1 MHRTTT
7 SLLFSLLLGCDTGT
21 GTGSSD
27 SGFGTADTGIGDGGQ
42 EGEELV
48 GDDTATTTTAVALSS
63 SEGSLRFGPQTIV
76 GCVTEAS
83 ITVTNTAA
91 TAVTV
96 AGLSAAPEEFSFQID
111 SAFPLSL
118 EPNTSFDLL
127 VRYTPLDEGPDVIA
141 LSLYILDE
149 AEPALTWSGEG
160 SGLVYGRSDD
170 TFIAD
175 GASDRFVLSAGA
187 VSGTLAV
194 QIDGVPLSEGEW
206 SFSAEDSH
214 ITLASAPPAGVEV
227 KTDYI
232 LTPPTCD

>member
-21 GTGSSD
+21 GSSD
-27 SGFGTADTGIGDGGQ
+27 SGFDTADTGSGDGGQ
-42 EGEELV
+42 EGEELA

-63 SEGSLRFGPQTIV
+63 SEGSLSFGLQKTV

-83 ITVTNTAA
+83 ITVTNSAA

-96 AGLSAAPEEFSFQID
+96 AGLLAAPEEFSLQLD
-111 SAFPLSL
+111 GAFPLSL
-118 EPNTSFDLL
+118 EPSTSFDLL
-127 VRYTPLDEGPDVIA
+127 VRYAPLDEGLDVVT

-160 SGLVYGRSDD
+160 SGLVYDRSDD

-175 GASDRFVLSAGA
+175 GASDRFVLSAEA

-194 QIDGVPLSEGEW
+194 QLDGIPLSEGEW

-214 ITLASAPPAGVEV
+214 ITLSSTPAAGAEIR
-227 KTDYI
+227 TDYI

>member
-7 SLLFSLLLGCDTGT
+7 SLLFSLLLGCDA

-27 SGFGTADTGIGDGGQ
+27 SGVGAADTGVGDGGQ
-42 EGEELV
+42 EGEELA
-48 GDDTATTTTAVALSS
+48 GDDTAATTTAVALSS
-63 SEGSLRFGPQTIV
+63 SGGSLSFGPQTIV
-76 GCVTEAS
+76 GCVTEAP

-91 TAVTV
+91 TAVTI
-96 AGLSAAPEEFSFQID
+96 AGLSAAPEEFSLQLD
-111 SAFPLSL
+111 GAFPLSL
-118 EPNTSFDLL
+118 EPSASFDLL

-175 GASDRFVLSAGA
+175 GTSDRFALSDDA

-194 QIDGVPLSEGEW
+194 QVDGMPLLEGEW
-206 SFSAEDSH
+206 SFSSEDGH
-214 ITLASAPPAGVEV
+214 VTLSSAPAAGAEIRA
-227 KTDYI
+227 DYI
-232 LTPPTCD
+232 LTPPACD